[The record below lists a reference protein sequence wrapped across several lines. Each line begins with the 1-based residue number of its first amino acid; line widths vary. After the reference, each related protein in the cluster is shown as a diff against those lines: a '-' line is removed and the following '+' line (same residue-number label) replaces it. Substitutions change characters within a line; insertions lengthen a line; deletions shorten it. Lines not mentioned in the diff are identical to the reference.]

1 MQIYIRMTINHSKR
15 IGESDILEHERLEM
29 DQEET
34 LKKCQLDMEECLE
47 EMGNQQEILKKLRE
61 TGFYDSSVLMEAM
74 RKITELREKLDGIHG
89 QLKELSDK
97 AK

>member
-1 MQIYIRMTINHSKR
+1 MLNAKNMK
-15 IGESDILEHERLEM
+15 GLKM
-29 DQEET
+29 DEEET

-61 TGFYDSSVLMEAM
+61 TGFYDSAVLMEAM
-74 RKITELREKLDGIHG
+74 RKITELREKLDSIHG

-97 AK
+97 GK